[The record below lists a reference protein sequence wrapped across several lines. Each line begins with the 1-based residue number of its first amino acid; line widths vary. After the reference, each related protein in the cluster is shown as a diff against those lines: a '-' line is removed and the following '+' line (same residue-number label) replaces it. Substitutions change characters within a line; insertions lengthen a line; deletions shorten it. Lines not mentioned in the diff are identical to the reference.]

1 MEQPMN
7 TAIAITL
14 IIAVAALASSGIQAL
29 RDIAKAKHQ
38 NAKHCTTC
46 TCHNSKETSA

>member
-1 MEQPMN
+1 MN

-14 IIAVAALASSGIQAL
+14 IIAVAALASSGIAAL

-38 NAKHCTTC
+38 TGKHCQTC
-46 TCHNSKETSA
+46 TCNKENSA

>member
-1 MEQPMN
+1 VN

-38 NAKHCTTC
+38 TGKHCTTC
-46 TCHNSKETSA
+46 TCDAGKGAQ